1 MAAFRSRNEASRC
14 KSISNDSDADG
25 YNSETEEPR
34 SKRPKKEFS
43 GNRGAACYK
52 TKFNKEW
59 TKIYP
64 FIWKGDDEY
73 KFLCTICGQQAH
85 MGRGDLERHISK
97 PMHVANAK
105 GMKSQATLNF
115 QPVSSQNFTL
125 TER

>member
-64 FIWKGDDEY
+64 FIWKVMMSTNFY
-73 KFLCTICGQQAH
+73 VLY
-85 MGRGDLERHISK
+85 
-97 PMHVANAK
+97 VANKPIWAEATWR
-105 GMKSQATLNF
+105 GILVSQCT
-115 QPVSSQNFTL
+115 
-125 TER
+125 